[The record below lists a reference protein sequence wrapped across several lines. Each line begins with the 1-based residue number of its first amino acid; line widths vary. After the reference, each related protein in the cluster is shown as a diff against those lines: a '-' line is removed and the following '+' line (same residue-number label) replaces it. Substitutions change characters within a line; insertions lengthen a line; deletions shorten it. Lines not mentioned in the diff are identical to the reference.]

1 MSPQAE
7 EMRNR
12 LFRDGSLLLEVKAV
26 PHARSSEVSE
36 LMANGSLKI
45 KVVAAPEKGKAN
57 EEVCAVLAAYLNVP
71 KRNVEVVLGHAS
83 RQKRVRILAS
93 SRSK

>member
-1 MSPQAE
+1 
-7 EMRNR
+7 MRNR
-12 LFRDGSLLLEVKAV
+12 LLRDGSLVLEVKAV

-71 KRNVEVVLGHAS
+71 KRNVEVVLGHTS
-83 RQKRVRILAS
+83 RQKRVRILA
-93 SRSK
+93 